1 MGAPPS
7 VGKEAVDRLH
17 QPFRRETP
25 GLSWGLSLAGS
36 LPLDAPFLCLSC
48 HSQACCQLLCQ
59 GRIPPPSGLRTSAV
73 TASESEAELQPRAQ
87 LWRVEGPE
95 EEGAA
100 ARAPGQSRHH
110 RLSWRRFGG

>member
-59 GRIPPPSGLRTSAV
+59 GRIPPPQWPQDLSGHSQRI
-73 TASESEAELQPRAQ
+73 
-87 LWRVEGPE
+87 GG
-95 EEGAA
+95 GAA
-100 ARAPGQSRHH
+100 AQSTA
-110 RLSWRRFGG
+110 LARRGP